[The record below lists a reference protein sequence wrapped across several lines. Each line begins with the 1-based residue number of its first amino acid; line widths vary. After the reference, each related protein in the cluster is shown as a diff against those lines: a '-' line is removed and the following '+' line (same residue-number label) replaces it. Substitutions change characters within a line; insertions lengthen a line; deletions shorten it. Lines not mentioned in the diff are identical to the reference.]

1 MRSCDICA
9 RGTQVMQKKSH
20 SQIKHKTHQKINV
33 QTKKMEGGAVLLCS
47 KCLRTVTKLEKEF
60 LAKQTPKKVVVN
72 VDSKKSYG
80 STAKTTEKVA
90 PVKKVAAKKTTKK

>member
-1 MRSCDICA
+1 MRSCDICT

-20 SQIKHKTHQKINV
+20 SQIKHKTHQKVNV
-33 QTKKMEGGAVLLCS
+33 QTKKVDGGSMLLCS
-47 KCLRTVTKLEKEF
+47 KCLKTITKLEKEF

-80 STAKTTEKVA
+80 STAKSTTT
-90 PVKKVAAKKTTKK
+90 KKVATKK

>member
-33 QTKKMEGGAVLLCS
+33 QSKKMEGGTVLLCS
-47 KCLRTVTKLEKEF
+47 KCLKTVAKIEKEF
-60 LAKQTPKKVVVN
+60 LAKQTPKKAVVN

-80 STAKTTEKVA
+80 ST
-90 PVKKVAAKKTTKK
+90 KKSATKK

>member
-20 SQIKHKTHQKINV
+20 SQAKHKTHQKINV
-33 QTKKMEGGAVLLCS
+33 QTKRIEGGSLLLCS
-47 KCLRTVTKLEKEF
+47 KCLRTVAKIEREF

-80 STAKTTEKVA
+80 ST
-90 PVKKVAAKKTTKK
+90 KKVTATKK